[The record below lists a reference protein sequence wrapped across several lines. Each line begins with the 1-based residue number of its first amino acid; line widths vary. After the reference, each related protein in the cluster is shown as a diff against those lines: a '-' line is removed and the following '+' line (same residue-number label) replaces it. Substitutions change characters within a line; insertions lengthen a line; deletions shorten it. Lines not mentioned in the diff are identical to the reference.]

1 MKRYSELMELNEEEL
16 VKEFDKGLEASVGIL
31 QTEENDI
38 LTHDEK
44 QIVLYFKGHF
54 QETDMMKDLQV
65 LVEPI
70 YGNGLEGT
78 SERNIYD
85 TVLRIFFKLRK
96 SGHITVDMQYFM
108 ENLFLGGLIEGSFNG
123 EVNRAWTI
131 RKMRSYI
138 MRTRAEGLKLGKPDG
153 SLLPLYNKEETK

>member
-1 MKRYSELMELNEEEL
+1 MELNEEEL
-16 VKEFDKGLEASVGIL
+16 VKKFDKGLEASVGIL

-38 LTHDEK
+38 LTHEEK

-54 QETDMMKDLQV
+54 QKTDMMKDLQV

-78 SERNIYD
+78 GERNIYD

-108 ENLFLGGLIEGSFNG
+108 ESLFF
-123 EVNRAWTI
+123 
-131 RKMRSYI
+131 
-138 MRTRAEGLKLGKPDG
+138 
-153 SLLPLYNKEETK
+153 